1 MSYRPSLLM
10 AVALMGCDQQPA
22 SDSPFRHFESVAQTT
37 KKWLGVSSPSERLD
51 LASLSR
57 VDELDGRLR
66 RRLDLVQMHGV
77 TQQDLK
83 TNLRKQVGEKR
94 FTERMHVGAV
104 VLFSKSP
111 DRKVVG
117 VAVYSRD
124 GLGWTGKPVDHLRV
138 QLLGEKGF
146 EALVAELK

>member
-1 MSYRPSLLM
+1 
-10 AVALMGCDQQPA
+10 MGCDQQPA

-37 KKWLGVSSPSERLD
+37 KEWLGVSSPSERLALD
-51 LASLSR
+51 SLSR

-83 TNLRKQVGEKR
+83 ASLRKQVGEKR

-104 VLFSKSP
+104 VLFSKP
-111 DRKVVG
+111 DRKLVG
-117 VAVYSRD
+117 VAIYSRD

-138 QLLGEKGF
+138 QLLGEDGF
-146 EALVAELK
+146 EALVSELN